1 VGLGTVHPDS
11 PTLKEDIDTILS
23 LGLRGV
29 KLHPDIQRVRV
40 DSPKCLKIYELCEGR
55 LPVFL
60 HCGDHRY
67 DYSNP
72 RRLSSL
78 LSVFPALTVIGA
90 HFGGWSVWDEAT
102 ALLTSYK
109 NFYVDTSSS
118 LYALSSERA
127 VEIIRAYGKDRV
139 LFATDY
145 PMWRMEDELARFDA
159 LALTE
164 EEKRA
169 ICYENAAK
177 LFGFAF

>member
-1 VGLGTVHPDS
+1 M
-11 PTLKEDIDTILS
+11 
-23 LGLRGV
+23 
-29 KLHPDIQRVRV
+29 
-40 DSPKCLKIYELCEGR
+40 
-55 LPVFL
+55 
-60 HCGDHRY
+60 
-67 DYSNP
+67 
-72 RRLSSL
+72 
-78 LSVFPALTVIGA
+78 IGA

-145 PMWRMEDELARFDA
+145 PMWRMEDELVRFDA
-159 LALTE
+159 LSLTE

-177 LFGFAF
+177 LFGFAL